1 MQQPAHKATKMT
13 EFINLPN
20 LSITKD
26 LIERIQFSLSSR
38 NAENKVAECAV
49 HVFASRL
56 VENLQEIQ
64 WQYVA
69 SGVPCMLRNRE
80 LTRNG
85 RKYMWSMNLCLY
97 SAQYGVLVWKSKLAP
112 NCEYTAVADNFHV
125 FALSE
130 VNVIVGMMF
139 SSKEQACELNTLYST
154 WHQQRQRDD
163 GKKGSAA
170 TTSGASQPARFRKEM
185 ISKPCNFQHIQG
197 TQALDECL
205 EIEKTKADIIAALF
219 GLGTSVGRSEADG
232 SAAAKKKASQ
242 SKKSKHEISKPK
254 MTFKMI
260 NVPQTSLNSS
270 PPVSPSLSP
279 PASASETSSAHE
291 QLHMTHTM
299 QVQATVDIT
308 NCHLENQENFAA
320 PDVILPPSDPIVPPQ
335 IEPVNQFQP
344 PEIETVVQFQPA
356 PMEQPSPVE
365 EPAPVEQPL
374 SVVTTDFVETS
385 SNQFM
390 DTEPASNSQDSQ
402 PPPMYDQLDPKTDGV
417 YNTTLEPSKGM
428 TYNNSQGNFGY
439 SQSPP
444 RLDLNLEKEFTES
457 VLFQSALM
465 SAN

>member
-1 MQQPAHKATKMT
+1 MS

-20 LSITKD
+20 ISITKD
-26 LIERIQFSLSSR
+26 LIERVQFSLSSR

-49 HVFASRL
+49 HIFASRL

-97 SAQYGVLVWKSKLAP
+97 NAQYGVLVWKSKLAP

-130 VNVIVGMMF
+130 VNVIVGMLF
-139 SSKEQACELNTLYST
+139 SSKEQACELNTVYTT

-163 GKKGSAA
+163 GKKGPA
-170 TTSGASQPARFRKEM
+170 TTGGGGASQPARFRKEM

-232 SAAAKKKASQ
+232 SSAAVVKRKGSQ
-242 SKKSKHEISKPK
+242 AKKSKHEISKPK

-270 PPVSPSLSP
+270 PPLSPPLSP
-279 PASASETSSAHE
+279 PASASDTSSAHE

-308 NCHLENQENFAA
+308 NGHLENPEEFTN
-320 PDVILPPSDPIVPPQ
+320 PEIVLPPPSDPILPPQ
-335 IEPVNQFQP
+335 AELPQFLP
-344 PEIETVVQFQPA
+344 PEMKTVEQFQPA
-356 PMEQPSPVE
+356 PIEHA
-365 EPAPVEQPL
+365 APVEQPL
-374 SVVTTDFVETS
+374 PAVMTTNFVETGSNEFMETELATNS
-385 SNQFM
+385 SQG
-390 DTEPASNSQDSQ
+390 SQ
-402 PPPMYDQLDPKTDGV
+402 PPPMYDQVNSGTDV
-417 YNTTLEPSKGM
+417 DYDTLEPIKGIP
-428 TYNNSQGNFGY
+428 YNNSQGTFGY

>member
-1 MQQPAHKATKMT
+1 MS
-13 EFINLPN
+13 EFVNLPN
-20 LSITKD
+20 ISITKD

-38 NAENKVAECAV
+38 NAENKVAECSV
-49 HVFASRL
+49 HIFASKI

-80 LTRNG
+80 LTKNG

-97 SAQYGVLVWKSKLAP
+97 NAQYGVLVWKSKLAP
-112 NCEYTAVADNFHV
+112 NSDYTAVADNFQV

-130 VNVIVGMMF
+130 VNVIMGMLF
-139 SSKEQACELNTLYST
+139 SSKEQACELNTVYTT

-163 GKKGSAA
+163 GKKGPA
-170 TTSGASQPARFRKEM
+170 TTGGGGAAQVSRFRKEM

-205 EIEKTKADIIAALF
+205 EIEKIKSDIIAALF
-219 GLGTSVGRSEADG
+219 GLGTSVGRSEVDG
-232 SAAAKKKASQ
+232 PAAVKRKSAQ

-260 NVPQTSLNSS
+260 NIPQTSLNSS
-270 PPVSPSLSP
+270 RPVSPHLSP
-279 PASASETSSAHE
+279 PASASNTSSAHE

-299 QVQATVDIT
+299 QVQTTVEEFT
-308 NCHLENQENFAA
+308 A
-320 PDVILPPSDPIVPPQ
+320 PAEVVLPPSDPTPEVETIDQFLPPQ
-335 IEPVNQFQP
+335 TTETVEQFQP
-344 PEIETVVQFQPA
+344 V
-356 PMEQPSPVE
+356 PVE
-365 EPAPVEQPL
+365 PI
-374 SVVTTDFVETS
+374 VTTDTMETG
-385 SNQFM
+385 SNKFM
-390 DTEPASNSQDSQ
+390 EIEPATNSQDSQ
-402 PPPMYDQLDPKTDGV
+402 PPPMYNQLNSETAEDYD
-417 YNTTLEPSKGM
+417 TLEPSKGLP
-428 TYNNSQGNFGY
+428 YNNSQGTFAY